1 MGSINMMS
9 QRRKAK
15 QERIRKTFSRQKL
28 HVTRFI
34 KWFLVRD
41 LGSIDDHL
49 KKESKQGR
57 IRKTISLQKL

>member
-9 QRRKAK
+9 QRRKAE

-57 IRKTISLQKL
+57 IRKTIN

>member
-1 MGSINMMS
+1 MMS

-15 QERIRKTFSRQKL
+15 QERMRKTFSRQKL

-34 KWFLVRD
+34 KWILVRD

-57 IRKTISLQKL
+57 IRKTIS

>member
-1 MGSINMMS
+1 MMS
-9 QRRKAK
+9 ERRKVK
-15 QERIRKTFSRQKL
+15 QKRIRKTFSRQKL
-28 HVTRFI
+28 HITRFI

-57 IRKTISLQKL
+57 IRKTIS